1 MLHLN
6 GLILIGAGLLAAGVT
21 FIMNWLALMPWRRSR
36 DKHWSEQARLLW
48 PVRAAARANL
58 WTVPGVLTLTVLVLW
73 PDSSPLWLFTG
84 IVSALG
90 AYAGTLPL
98 DHEIFPRI
106 SLRDLLRAA
115 AIGILLRFLI
125 WFVFIGAAV
134 LMPDEFNLLTLW
146 IGGMVIGLWEIWSR
160 GGLIWLGRKLGL
172 FLPAT
177 ERLRKIAIY
186 TAAKMNVPFRE
197 VLLMRSP
204 LAQAFA
210 LPSRRQL
217 LFTER
222 LLELL
227 PDDQV
232 AAICAHELAHLT
244 ESKIARYS
252 RSIQML
258 AFLPWIFF
266 NPLMH
271 AFGFFA
277 FYGLLFTTL
286 AVPRIYRR
294 ISRKLESRADQMAK
308 ANEGDAGTYARA
320 LTRLY
325 EDSLIAAVSP
335 KNRTTHPHLY
345 DRILDAGVTPDFP
358 RPAAASSIAW
368 NGFIF
373 AVLVGILFGMFAG
386 MEHAPGLGS
395 QSVAGVPATK
405 IVVMAVGHFQRQRR
419 IARNHAIA
427 W

>member
-21 FIMNWLALMPWRRSR
+21 FITNWLALIPWRRNK
-36 DKHWSEQARLLW
+36 DKHWSEQARLLY
-48 PVRAAARANL
+48 PVRVAARSNL
-58 WTVPGVLTLTVLVLW
+58 WTVPGILVLTVLLLW

-84 IVSALG
+84 IVSVLG
-90 AYAGTLPL
+90 AYAGTFPL
-98 DHEIFPRI
+98 DHEVFPRI
-106 SLRDLLRAA
+106 SLPDLLRQAV
-115 AIGILLRFLI
+115 IGVLLWFLI

-134 LMPDEFNLLTLW
+134 LMPDEFDQLVLG
-146 IGGMVIGLWEIWSR
+146 IGGMVIGLWVIWSH

-172 FLPAT
+172 FLPAS
-177 ERLRKIAIY
+177 ERLRKIAAD
-186 TAAKMNVPFRE
+186 TSARMNVPFRE

-210 LPSRRQL
+210 LPGSRKM

-227 PDDQV
+227 TDDEV

-244 ESKIARYS
+244 ESKAARYS

-258 AFLPWIFF
+258 TFLPWIFF

-271 AFGFFA
+271 TFGPIA
-277 FYGLLFTTL
+277 FYGLLVITIG
-286 AVPRIYRR
+286 VPRIYRR

-325 EDSLIAAVSP
+325 EDNLSPAVTT

-345 DRILDAGVTPDFP
+345 DRILAAGVTPDFP
-358 RPAAASSIAW
+358 RPKAAGWLAW
-368 NGFIF
+368 NGIIF
-373 AVLVGILFGMFAG
+373 AALVGILFAAFVMR
-386 MEHAPGLGS
+386 
-395 QSVAGVPATK
+395 ATQFFG
-405 IVVMAVGHFQRQRR
+405 ASGQ
-419 IARNHAIA
+419 
-427 W
+427 